1 MSNRRGAS
9 CPSLVTHQG
18 LRPGKTPTIMFHALV
33 KAARRLAAEF
43 PRYRRR
49 VQTAAPPQIA
59 ESPAQ
64 RRLQPLERLL
74 LTDGV
79 SRTLFEEYAE
89 HQSSNRGEEETG
101 WILLGY
107 REVNEAVALAT
118 LPAGTQRQAG
128 VAHVLF
134 NSNAQ
139 VVGSRIVRQKDRR
152 LSMLGV
158 VHTHPGSLRHPS
170 DGDFRGDSRWV
181 EKLRGKEG
189 VFGIGTRS
197 EAAHVKNGAVG
208 AHPKPHVQTLGQS
221 TFCWYSLKQ
230 GDARYRPLP
239 VELTL
244 GPDLARPLHSV
255 WPAIEVHAERIER
268 LARQQAGV
276 SFELVDGQQG
286 PVLSMTVPLAEPG
299 DAIRLLLEGKEVAY
313 LLQRGGEHLM
323 ADAREDRI
331 DQGVYLLLAELAAQS

>member
-1 MSNRRGAS
+1 
-9 CPSLVTHQG
+9 
-18 LRPGKTPTIMFHALV
+18 MFHGLV
-33 KAARRLAAEF
+33 NAARRLAAEF
-43 PRYRRR
+43 PRPRQR
-49 VQTAAPPQIA
+49 VRIAAPPQAA
-59 ESPAQ
+59 EAPAQ
-64 RRLQPLERLL
+64 RGLQPLQRLL

-89 HQSSNRGEEETG
+89 HRASNRGEEETG
-101 WILLGY
+101 WVLLGY

-128 VAHVLF
+128 VAHVRF
-134 NSNAQ
+134 NSMAQ
-139 VVGSRIVRQKDRR
+139 VVGSRIVRQQDRR
-152 LSMLGV
+152 LTILGV

-181 EKLRGKEG
+181 GNLRGKEG
-189 VFGIGTRS
+189 IFGIGTVS
-197 EAAHVKNGAVG
+197 EAAHQKNGVLG
-208 AHPKPHVQTLGQS
+208 AHPKPHVQTLGPL
-221 TFCWYSLKQ
+221 TFCWYALKQ

-255 WPAIEVHAERIER
+255 WPALEVHAERIER

-276 SFELVDGQQG
+276 SFELVDGRAG
-286 PVLSMTVPLAEPG
+286 PVLAMTIPLAEPG

-331 DQGVYLLLAELAAQS
+331 DLGVYLLLAELAVQT

>member
-1 MSNRRGAS
+1 M
-9 CPSLVTHQG
+9 LQ
-18 LRPGKTPTIMFHALV
+18 ALAN
-33 KAARRLAAEF
+33 AARRWAAEL
-43 PRYRRR
+43 PRYRQRLQR
-49 VQTAAPPQIA
+49 AAPAQPA
-59 ESPAQ
+59 EVPAP
-64 RRLQPLERLL
+64 RSWQPLERLL

-89 HQSSNRGEEETG
+89 HRASSRGDEETG
-101 WILLGY
+101 WVLLGY
-107 REVNEAVALAT
+107 REVKHAVALAT

-134 NSNAQ
+134 NSMAQ
-139 VVGSRIVRQKDRR
+139 VVGSRIVRQHDRR
-152 LSMLGV
+152 LTILGV

-189 VFGIGTRS
+189 VFGIGTMS
-197 EAAHVKNGAVG
+197 EAAHAKNGAVG
-208 AHPKPHVQTLGQS
+208 AHPKPHVQTLGPA

-276 SFELVDGQQG
+276 SFELVEGQQG
-286 PVLSMTVPLAEPG
+286 PVLSMTIPLAEPG